1 MNKKIKHGY
10 DVSFYI
16 NEIGNYTLDIYSNK
30 RSSGHLLLIAS
41 FKINCQEAPSD
52 KKYFPYFS
60 YKYETTEV
68 ELISPLDRVLISGN
82 KYNFKFQ
89 SSDKKI
95 ILSFNGLNKEMNKN
109 ENVYTL
115 DDVLIEGTPG
125 DIVSILNGD
134 GDEYVKY
141 NIK

>member
-1 MNKKIKHGY
+1 
-10 DVSFYI
+10 
-16 NEIGNYTLDIYSNK
+16 
-30 RSSGHLLLIAS
+30 
-41 FKINCQEAPSD
+41 
-52 KKYFPYFS
+52 
-60 YKYETTEV
+60 
-68 ELISPLDRVLISGN
+68 
-82 KYNFKFQ
+82 
-89 SSDKKI
+89 
-95 ILSFNGLNKEMNKN
+95 MNKN